1 MIAEATIQAMAQRIV
16 EKFDPLRI
24 VLFGSCAR
32 GEAYAGDVDFLVI
45 MPDGTPVREASVAMM
60 RELRDAQAAKDVIV
74 ATPETLRRF
83 GDSPGMIY
91 RYALREGS
99 VLYERS

>member
-1 MIAEATIQAMAQRIV
+1 MIAESTIQAMAQRIV
-16 EKFDPLRI
+16 EKFNPLRI

-32 GEAYAGDVDFLVI
+32 GDGKARDVDFLVV

-74 ATPETLRRF
+74 ATPKTLHRF

-91 RYALREGS
+91 RYALKEGR